1 MNDVDGDDVKRTLT
15 AMTPFIGD
23 AKVGRTIDSSR
34 QYVKDMSD
42 SLRILPSFF
51 SSPNFFS

>member
-1 MNDVDGDDVKRTLT
+1 LNDVDGDDVKRTLT
-15 AMTPFIGD
+15 AITPFIGD
-23 AKVGRTIDSSR
+23 AKVGGTINSSR

-51 SSPNFFS
+51 SSPNFVS